1 MKIYYG
7 LARVKKF
14 RKPVVALGVF
24 DGVHIGHRYIL
35 KAAVNKARAINGT
48 AVAVTFYPH
57 PQKEQSLY
65 SLKHRLRL
73 IAELGIDVCVIIKFT
88 PAFSRI
94 KAEDFIREIIVQKIN
109 ARFIYV
115 GRNFRFGKSAKGDAK
130 LLKRLAGVYDYKL
143 KTFEVIRGNH
153 QPISSTYIR
162 NLITNG
168 SLTLARKL
176 LSRPVTVLGTVVKGI
191 SLARQIG
198 FPTAN
203 IDPHH
208 EILPPSGVYA
218 VKVIFNNKVFRG
230 ICNIGRKPTV
240 SVCQSASLPV
250 CHKERHIEV
259 YIFNF
264 NRNIY
269 GKDLEIQFIK
279 KIRKE
284 KKFPALTH
292 LASQIKKDIKK
303 AKKILSA

>member
-1 MKIYYG
+1 M
-7 LARVKKF
+7 A
-14 RKPVVALGVF
+14 ALGVF
-24 DGVHIGHRYIL
+24 DGVHIGHRHIL

-191 SLARQIG
+191 SLARKIG

-203 IDPHH
+203 INPHH

-218 VKVIFNNKVFRG
+218 VKVIFNNKIFRG
-230 ICNIGRKPTV
+230 ICNIGKKPT
-240 SVCQSASLPV
+240 LPQYQ
-250 CHKERHIEV
+250 KEKHVEV

-284 KKFPALTH
+284 RKFPALTH